1 MLGVAWEKGLVSG
14 AGTRRVQ
21 GLALLQPG
29 PSLTGSAQNVIS
41 RTDCTVIATRT
52 AWQPLPR
59 GRSCHAVRV
68 ATLPE
73 GVAAQRSKRCVGIH
87 SVLNP

>member
-52 AWQPLPR
+52 AWQPLP
-59 GRSCHAVRV
+59 
-68 ATLPE
+68 E
-73 GVAAQRSKRCVGIH
+73 GVAAQRSNRCVGIH